1 MKRRGVNFLTKE
13 NLDYALT
20 NNYTVLAMWN
30 GNTCKKCL
38 DEFWTIQGLFYSF
51 QRESSVCFASVHNR
65 LVPRYG

>member
-51 QRESSVCFASVHNR
+51 QR
-65 LVPRYG
+65 

>member
-38 DEFWTIQGLFYSF
+38 DEFWTIQGQFYSF
-51 QRESSVCFASVHNR
+51 QSESSVCFANVHNR